1 MYNSKLERLAVE
13 LPMPTVDNEGNCPHC
28 RQPLTSASAI
38 YEAGYYELT
47 YVVVCPKC
55 SKWSSHH
62 AETLAK

>member
-1 MYNSKLERLAVE
+1 MYNAKLEALAVE
-13 LPMPTVDNEGNCPHC
+13 LPMPRLEDEGRCPHC
-28 RQPLTSASAI
+28 RQPLTLADAI

-47 YVVVCPKC
+47 CVVVCPKC